1 VKDCLNCFIANA
13 RTTNTLDMPLLFI
26 SRIRSPVSARI
37 VCHIVALGF
46 AALTAA
52 CSSGVAPY
60 SCYYSDIPGSDRQ
73 VEGRTVH
80 WCGPVPRGAV

>member
-1 VKDCLNCFIANA
+1 
-13 RTTNTLDMPLLFI
+13 
-26 SRIRSPVSARI
+26 
-37 VCHIVALGF
+37 
-46 AALTAA
+46 LTAA